1 MSGISSG
8 VGLLSGLPTSDII
21 AQLMAIEARPMNL
34 LQERVSLVQAQRSAF
49 VELSARLL
57 GLKSR
62 VQPLDEPSFFRVFK
76 GNSSDEDVLT
86 AVAGEDAA
94 VGTFS
99 FQVHSLV
106 SNHALI
112 GAGFT
117 DADTTPVGAG
127 TLTLEMGNGLL
138 NESTDLE
145 YLNGGDGVRRG
156 RMEITDRAGNSVEID
171 LRTALNVADVLAA
184 INTQTAINVRA
195 RVAGD
200 RIVLEDL
207 NDTELD
213 GSLTVRDLAGGQ
225 VAQDLGIAKS
235 VTAAAGEALAPIL
248 GDDIIDLVDS
258 TLLSRLNDG
267 NGIGRA
273 VAGADFSII
282 RDGGG
287 TFDISLSGNI
297 DDNTHLN
304 VLNSGNG
311 VRLGVMRITD
321 RTGAEADVDLSE
333 ATNLGDV
340 LTAIRDQ
347 SSAAGLDLEVTYFN
361 SSSRHG
367 LQLTDASEGE
377 GTFKIEDVSGFAARD
392 LGIATETNEG
402 EAAIVG
408 NGIHR
413 IDTIGDVMRAIQYA
427 YDADAGQYNNGRV
440 RAEFTDGSNGLRLG
454 GQGFPPG
461 FEVVAAEDSTAA
473 ADLGIA
479 GVYAGG
485 VPPAGAG
492 RDLIAGLDT
501 VLLRSLNGGA
511 GVGLGTISINGVNV
525 DLSGTS
531 AVQTVQDVVER
542 INEQTAATGVVAS
555 VNAVGNGLVLTHE
568 SGGTINVADVSGT
581 AAADLNLTATD
592 ATEPVDSGN
601 LQLRYISRQTL
612 LSTLNGGRG
621 LRIGQ
626 FAISDSTGATHLV
639 NVTETQ
645 KTIGDVLD
653 LIDALGAPIAAA
665 INATGDGILITDTAG
680 GEETLAIEDRSGGF
694 TASDLGIAGSAHAG
708 ETFIDGSYE
717 IRIDIDA
724 DDTLQEVAAKINEA
738 GGDFSAAV
746 INDGTSVAPHR
757 LTVNSLRSGVAGR
770 MIFDGR
776 DTGLTMETMVQARD
790 AVVFMGG
797 VDAENPVLLRSST
810 NTLSNVLNDVTID
823 LVGISDEPVELSI
836 TQDLDQITQSL
847 SDFVDAYN
855 EVKDRMGQQTSF
867 NAETFERGILFGD
880 STVSTIE
887 SRLYRG
893 VTRVFEEASPAL
905 SRLFDVGISLGAG
918 GKLSFDEHKFREV
931 YAENPEAVEQLF
943 NAEETGFG
951 DVFEELLDDLTRSFD
966 GLLAQKDSALESQEE
981 LLTDRIA
988 AMQELLDRKQARLE
1002 RQFQGLESSLAALQG
1017 QQTALAALQSGLG
1030 TGA

>member
-1 MSGISSG
+1 
-8 VGLLSGLPTSDII
+8 GLISGLPTADLI
-21 AQLMAIEARPMNL
+21 AQLMALEARPMNL
-34 LQERVSLVQAQRSAF
+34 LQERVSVIQAQRTAF

-62 VQPLDEPSFFRVFK
+62 VQPLDEPSFFRVFRS
-76 GNSSDEDVLT
+76 NSSDENVLT
-86 AVAGEDAA
+86 ALAGENAG
-94 VGTFS
+94 VGTFR

-112 GAGFT
+112 GAGFA

-127 TLTLEMGNGLL
+127 TLTLEMGHGLL

-145 YLNGGDGVRRG
+145 RLNGDEGVRRG

-171 LRTALNVADVLAA
+171 LRTALNVADVLSE

-207 NDTELD
+207 NDTATA

-235 VTAAAGEALAPIL
+235 VTADAGEALALIL
-248 GDDIIDLVDS
+248 GDDVIDLVDS

-267 NGIGRA
+267 NGVGRA
-273 VAGADFSII
+273 VAGTDFTII

-287 TFDISLSGNI
+287 TFDISLTATIG
-297 DDNTHLN
+297 DATHLN

-311 VRLGVMRITD
+311 VRLGVIRITD
-321 RTGAEADVDLSE
+321 RNGNQADVDLSG
-333 ATNLGDV
+333 AVNLGDV
-340 LTAIRDQ
+340 LAAIEDQ
-347 SSAAGLDLEVTYFN
+347 SSAAGLDIDTTYFN

-367 LQLTDASEGE
+367 LQLSDGSG
-377 GTFKIEDVSGFAARD
+377 GDKTFKIEDLSGFAAQD
-392 LGIATETNEG
+392 LGIATETAEG
-402 EAAIVG
+402 EGSIVG

-413 IDTIGDVMRAIQYA
+413 IASIGDVMRAIQYA
-427 YDADAGQYNNGRV
+427 YDADAGQYNNGRI
-440 RAEFTDGSNGLRLG
+440 RAEFSDNGNGLRLG
-454 GQGFPPG
+454 GSGFPPD
-461 FEVVAAEDSTAA
+461 FEVVATEGSSAA

-485 VPPAGAG
+485 APPAGAG

-525 DLSGTS
+525 DLSGPS

-542 INEQTAATGVVAS
+542 INEQTAATGVVAL
-555 VNAVGNGLVLTHE
+555 VNEVGNGLVLTHE
-568 SGGTINVADVSGT
+568 SGGTITVADVSGT

-601 LQLRYISRQTL
+601 LQLQYISRQTL
-612 LSTLNGGRG
+612 LSTINGGRG
-621 LRIGQ
+621 LRTGQ
-626 FAISDSTGATHLV
+626 FNIVDSSGATYV
-639 NVTETQ
+639 INVTDTQ
-645 KTIGDVLD
+645 KTIGDVVD
-653 LIDALGAPIAAA
+653 LINALGNQLTAS
-665 INATGDGILITDTAG
+665 INATGDGMLITDNVG
-680 GEETLAIEDRSGGF
+680 GDETLTIKDRSGDF
-694 TASDLGIAGSAHAG
+694 TASDLGIAGSAEVG
-708 ETFIDGSYE
+708 ETFIDGSFE

-724 DDTLQEVAAKINEA
+724 DDTLEDVAAKINNA

-757 LTVNSLRSGVAGR
+757 LTINSLRSGLGGR

-790 AVVFMGG
+790 AVVFLGG
-797 VDAENPVLLRSST
+797 VAAENPVLLRPST

-847 SDFVDAYN
+847 SAFVDAYN
-855 EVKDRMGQQTSF
+855 DVQDRIDQQTSF

-880 STVSTIE
+880 VTVSTIE
-887 SRLYRG
+887 NRLYRG
-893 VTRVFEEASPAL
+893 VSRVFREASPAL
-905 SRLFDVGISLGAG
+905 SRLFDVGIALGTG
-918 GKLSFDEHKFREV
+918 GVLSFDENKFREV
-931 YAENPEAVEQLF
+931 YAANPEAVERLF

-951 DVFEELLDDLTRSFD
+951 DVFEELLEELTRSFD
-966 GLLAQKDSALESQEE
+966 GLLARKDSALESQED
-981 LLTDRIA
+981 LLTDRIE
-988 AMQELLDRKQARLE
+988 AMQDLLDRKQARLE
-1002 RQFQGLESSLAALQG
+1002 RQFQALESSLAGLQG
-1017 QQTALAALQSGLG
+1017 QQAALAGLQTGLFG
-1030 TGA
+1030 R